1 MWIIVL
7 LIVLGLVFLFAELL
21 LLPGLSVGAFLSLA
35 CYGGA
40 LYVAFDRYSV
50 STLVWCVVAI
60 VVLSLI
66 VVVISLRAKT
76 WRKLSLEQKITSS
89 SKNDVSAVSVGD
101 RGRSLSRLAPVGKVE
116 FGGRT
121 YEAKS
126 QGGYIDSGIEVEL
139 VGFDDFSLIVKP
151 IK

>member
-1 MWIIVL
+1 M
-7 LIVLGLVFLFAELL
+7 IVLGLVFLFAELL
-21 LLPGLSVGAFLSLA
+21 LLPGLSVGAFLSLV

-50 STLVWCVVAI
+50 KVGVWSIAVI

-66 VVVISLRAKT
+66 VVIISLRAKT
-76 WRKLSLEQKITSS
+76 WRRLSLEQRITSS
-89 SKNDVSAVSVGD
+89 SKNDLSAVSIGD
-101 RGRSLSRLAPVGKVE
+101 RGCSLSRLAPVGRAE
-116 FGGRT
+116 FAGRS

-126 QGGYIDSGIEVEL
+126 QAGYIDAGVEVEV